1 MCRPSPSVSW
11 VALLTLACSAARVRP
26 PADSATPAC
35 ETQARPGRLVDSL
48 VVAVTGAITP
58 TRMMRMPNAGERFV
72 FAQAYETP
80 VRRDCAG
87 RLVPGLATSW
97 RYDSVSTAWTIVL
110 RDSARFWNGDPV
122 TAVAVLDAW
131 RRGPFAAADSLAPR
145 LFDSGTAIDSRTIV
159 VRLNAAGAS
168 VLADPRLA
176 VARARAASPWPE
188 GTGAYAVRPSAG
200 ATVELARATPGG
212 APRVVVHAVSEA
224 QARDFIDAG
233 VDLLLTDNRRVAAY
247 AATRNDLSSVALPV
261 DRTYV
266 LAITH
271 AGVNVAG
278 ARSVS
283 EGGAAVS
290 RLGEAL
296 ARDAVGF
303 EARPPGTAT
312 WWTQAVACGLPAP
325 SVPARSVDQPVPRV
339 VFRRGDDFAR
349 GLANRLAALA
359 AIGGAADS
367 ASLGAVA
374 PGLLT
379 AGDALRATGLSAG
392 DFATALASG
401 DALGFIVDLPRESLA
416 PCVDLAALARTMPW
430 LAWRETGVPAIT
442 PLVDAYWRAFFR
454 RDGAGFLLEGDGGM
468 RLTNAPTPRRV
479 MVP

>member
-11 VALLTLACSAARVRP
+11 LALLALACSAARMRP
-26 PADSATPAC
+26 AADLATPAC
-35 ETQARPGRLVDSL
+35 ETRAGAGRLVDSL
-48 VVAVTGAITP
+48 VVAVTGDIAP

-80 VRRDCAG
+80 VRRDCTG
-87 RLVPGLATSW
+87 RLVPGLAASW

-122 TAVAVLDAW
+122 TAPAVLEAW
-131 RRGPFAAADSLAPR
+131 QSDPFGAGDPLAPR
-145 LFDSGTAIDSRTIV
+145 LLDSAMAIDSRTIV

-176 VARARAASPWPE
+176 VARARAASRWPE

-200 ATVELARATPGG
+200 ATVELARTTPG
-212 APRVVVHAVSEA
+212 ATPRVVVRAVSEA
-224 QARDFIDAG
+224 QARDFVDAG

-247 AATRNDLSSVALPV
+247 AATRDDLSSVTLPV

-266 LAITH
+266 LVSPY
-271 AGVNVAG
+271 AGVNDAG
-278 ARSVS
+278 ARSVVES
-283 EGGAAVS
+283 GAGVS

-303 EARPPGTAT
+303 EARPPATPT
-312 WWTQAVACGLPAP
+312 WWTQAVGCGLPAP
-325 SVPARSVDQPVPRV
+325 TVPARSVDQPVPRV

-379 AGDALRATGLSAG
+379 AGNALRATGLAAG
-392 DFATALASG
+392 DFASALASG
-401 DALGFIVDLPRESLA
+401 DALGFIVDLPRQPLA

-454 RDGAGFLLEGDGGM
+454 RDGAGFLLDGDGGM
-468 RLTNAPTPRRV
+468 RLTNAPTPRGG